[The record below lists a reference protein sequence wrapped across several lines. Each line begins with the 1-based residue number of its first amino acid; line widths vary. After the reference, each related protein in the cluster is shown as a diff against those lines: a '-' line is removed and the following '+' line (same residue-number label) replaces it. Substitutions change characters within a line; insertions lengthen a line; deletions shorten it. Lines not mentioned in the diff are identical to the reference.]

1 MEFPRPKGEQTIRVS
16 DHAMLQPMYQ
26 VDLVQTIN
34 GGYKPVVLRT
44 LSASVTAPPV
54 TAHFSK

>member
-1 MEFPRPKGEQTIRVS
+1 
-16 DHAMLQPMYQ
+16 MYQ

>member
-1 MEFPRPKGEQTIRVS
+1 
-16 DHAMLQPMYQ
+16 MLQPMYQ
-26 VDLVQTIN
+26 VTLVQTIN

-44 LSASVTAPPV
+44 LSAAVTAPPV